1 MQESMG
7 QPVVVENQGGAGGTI
22 GAAAVAKSPPDGY
35 TLLMHNVTFPMASVA
50 AQLANRASY
59 DIDKDFAGV
68 SIAVYVPLVITA
80 HPSVPAN
87 NLKEL
92 VELLKDIVL
101 DLDGRPQHLSLV
113 RAQFPSFR
121 EMSDGMGT
129 IRIEA
134 VAVCASGPGQH
145 VLFYQNNHKN
155 DISVYL
161 VNALLPARN
170 IEITG
175 QHRDPLQRGIEL
187 RFTVMN
193 AGFSPR

>member
-1 MQESMG
+1 MKKALTIVG
-7 QPVVVENQGGAGGTI
+7 FIGILFAFGATASAHRI
-22 GAAAVAKSPPDGY
+22 DEYLQAARLAIAPDRITLEMDLTPGVDVAPLIFALINTNHDGMISEAEARAY
-35 TLLMHNVTFPMASVA
+35 AS
-50 AQLANRASY
+50 QL
-59 DIDKDFAGV
+59 
-68 SIAVYVPLVITA
+68 
-80 HPSVPAN
+80 
-87 NLKEL
+87 LKE
-92 VELLKDIVL
+92 IVL
-101 DLDGRPQHLSLV
+101 DLDGHPQRLSLV

-193 AGFSPR
+193 VGFSPR